1 MKKGYIFANTKITLT
16 SLEDFFSV
24 LPDFQ
29 ISGSLHFSMGEDI
42 VIADQ
47 PNIIFLSDEFTS
59 KECHNFLNKI
69 EKTPL
74 FEAISIVYVVFE
86 LSEPNQKWLLNE
98 KRIDAWLSF
107 NASGFERQ
115 YCIEKALERME
126 FKKQLHALQMQNDLL
141 QSTCTNYEYKTK
153 FEQRTMEK
161 NIVDVLL
168 DFAQSIRQ
176 YLSSIEG
183 AASIL
188 SNPIVDRESHTE
200 AASVLKKSITNFKTF
215 LEEKNSFYEEKKLLF
230 QGIKIATVSK
240 IMASMKERI
249 LFLAKKRNVQLS
261 IHTNE
266 LQQSIIG
273 RGEDFL
279 YIIQSIVSEFIN
291 LLKPNSM
298 VDFSIQTTES
308 ALLVNFS
315 LETQEQFLQI
325 EELIET
331 FGKDNVCRRMLDSIG
346 AQFEFL
352 HRDQKVGIKFY
363 LPRLS

>member
-16 SLEDFFSV
+16 SLEDFFSI

-42 VIADQ
+42 VIADH
-47 PNIIFLSDEFTS
+47 PDIIFLSDEFTPT
-59 KECHNFLNKI
+59 ECLTFLNKI
-69 EKTPL
+69 EETPL
-74 FEAISIVYVVFE
+74 FDTISIVYVVFE
-86 LSEPNQKWLLNE
+86 LSEHSQKWLLNE

-107 NASGFERQ
+107 NASSFERQ
-115 YCIEKALERME
+115 YCIKKTLERME
-126 FKKQLHALQMQNDLL
+126 YKRQLHSLQMKNEML

-161 NIVDVLL
+161 NTVDVLL
-168 DFAQSIRQ
+168 DFVQSIRQ
-176 YLSSIEG
+176 YLSTIEG
-183 AASIL
+183 AATIL
-188 SNPIVDRESHTE
+188 SNPVVGREAHAQ
-200 AASVLKKSITNFKTF
+200 AASVMKKNITNFKTF
-215 LEEKNSFYEEKKLLF
+215 LEEKNGFYEEKKLLF

-240 IMASMKERI
+240 IMSSMKETI
-249 LFLAKKRNVQLS
+249 LFLAKQRNVQLN
-261 IHTNE
+261 IHTSE

-273 RGEDFL
+273 KGEDFL

-291 LLKPNSM
+291 LMKPNSI
-298 VDFSIQTTES
+298 VDFYIQTTES

-315 LETQEQFLQI
+315 LETQKQFLQMD
-325 EELIET
+325 ELVET
-331 FGKDNVCRRMLDSIG
+331 FGKENVCRRMLDSIG

-352 HRDQKVGIKFY
+352 HRDHKVGIKFY

>member
-29 ISGSLHFSMGEDI
+29 VSGSLHFSMGKDI

-47 PNIIFLSDEFTS
+47 PDIIFLSDELTS
-59 KECHNFLNKI
+59 TECLTFLNEI
-69 EKTPL
+69 EKTSL
-74 FEAISIVYVVFE
+74 FDNISIVYVVFE
-86 LSEPNQKWLLNE
+86 LSEHKKKWLLSE

-107 NASGFERQ
+107 NVSSFERQ
-115 YCIEKALERME
+115 YCIEKILERMKY
-126 FKKQLHALQMQNDLL
+126 KKQFHALQMKNDSL
-141 QSTCTNYEYKTK
+141 QSTCTKYEYKTK
-153 FEQRTMEK
+153 FEQKTIEK
-161 NIVDVLL
+161 NSVDVLL
-168 DFAQSIRQ
+168 GFVQTIRQ

-183 AASIL
+183 AAAIL
-188 SNPIVDRESHTE
+188 SNPVVDREGHAE
-200 AASVLKKSITNFKTF
+200 AASVLKKNIIAFKHF

-249 LFLAKKRNVQLS
+249 LFLAKQRNVQLN
-261 IHTNE
+261 IHTSE
-266 LQQSIIG
+266 LQQAIIG

-291 LLKPNSM
+291 LMKPNSI
-298 VDFSIQTTES
+298 VDFYIQTTES

-315 LETQEQFLQI
+315 LETQKQYLQMD
-325 EELIET
+325 ELVET

-346 AQFEFL
+346 AQFEFMQ
-352 HRDQKVGIKFY
+352 RDHQVGIKFY